1 MDNGGKH
8 KFNIYK
14 KLFEEIFGKKYFV
27 NSIDELKVTSSD
39 DFNEI
44 LERINLIKNI
54 SKSNNVY
61 LNIDFVNEFENFIF
75 EFKDANLCDLDENL
89 ILSKFEKNRT

>member
-1 MDNGGKH
+1 MSIKS
-8 KFNIYK
+8 IRY
-14 KLFEEIFGKKYFV
+14 LFKMRNDVRNFYLP
-27 NSIDELKVTSSD
+27 N
-39 DFNEI
+39 FNEI

-75 EFKDANLCDLDENL
+75 EFKDAKNLH
-89 ILSKFEKNRT
+89 I

>member
-1 MDNGGKH
+1 M
-8 KFNIYK
+8 
-14 KLFEEIFGKKYFV
+14 
-27 NSIDELKVTSSD
+27 
-39 DFNEI
+39 
-44 LERINLIKNI
+44 IKNI

-89 ILSKFEKNRT
+89 ILSKFEKFELVHNFYTSVQFEIFKRAIVSIEIFNKDKNFIPDKKWCI